1 MFKCVSEAEISES
14 LKKVSVLTIFA
25 KLRKV
30 SVSKNPELESWKSL
44 GLDRF
49 ENVQSSYSYCYCYL
63 LFYLDLE
70 SDAS

>member
-44 GLDRF
+44 GLDRLMF
-49 ENVQSSYSYCYCYL
+49 SYCYCYCLL
-63 LFYLDLE
+63 LFCLDLE